1 MIARVARWK
10 RVPRIDYIAHS
21 CVKITTSDTTLL
33 FDPWLFGPCYKG
45 QWHLFP
51 KPIGAEDALDAEH
64 ILLTHGHEDHM
75 HRPTLERMDKRATIW
90 FPYQWREG
98 IAGYMRHIGFQRVKE
113 AVTLRTHR
121 LGPNTRITYLA
132 YSLESIVVV
141 EADGLVIVNI
151 NDALNSNHENVV
163 TMFLDVLTRKWPQI
177 DILISGFSGAGYFP
191 NQVRYP
197 GKDDREVGRI
207 REQYFAHNL
216 CKYVD
221 RLKPRLV
228 VPFAPGFALL
238 EQHNRWVNEV
248 KFDRQRLTAY
258 HEEHIGP
265 LGDTR
270 YLVLWPGDR
279 IEGMDPVASSPYH
292 AQLANGGLYHLL
304 DDTYPEEIRM
314 ANTPVPF
321 DRSRLVELER
331 TALHWLNTNAKLY
344 KEEVL
349 RDTCFA
355 ITFTDAE
362 RLSWNIDRVAGEF
375 RITHAEEPGA
385 DRRVII
391 TTKAAMLAHSLSRTW
406 GGDALTSGY
415 ALVVEM
421 FDLDAL
427 EKNLDIVCVRLI
439 TRYPIMRE
447 DILKQPLRAAKY
459 FLTNPAIASLHL
471 KQKVKLK
478 PYVNRYPYNE
488 RDHWIATTK
497 CELCQVCKIP
507 VIEYEA
513 VA

>member
-1 MIARVARWK
+1 M
-10 RVPRIDYIAHS
+10 PRIDYLAHS
-21 CVKITTSDTTLL
+21 CVLITTSDTTLL
-33 FDPWLFGPCYKG
+33 FDPWLFGPAYQG

-51 KPIGAEDALDAEH
+51 KPVGVESALKPVH
-64 ILLTHGHEDHM
+64 VLLTHGHEDHM
-75 HRPTLERMDKRATIW
+75 HRATLEQIDKTATVW
-90 FPYQWREG
+90 FPYQWRAG
-98 IAGYMRHIGFQRVKE
+98 ITGYLMHLGFSKVKE
-113 AVTLRTHR
+113 AVSMRTYR
-121 LGPNTRITYLA
+121 LGPRTRITYLA

-163 TMFLDVLTRKWPQI
+163 TMFLKVLHKHWPRI

-207 REQYFAHNL
+207 REHYFAHHL
-216 CKYVD
+216 CKYVAF
-221 RLKPRLV
+221 LKPKLV
-228 VPFAPGFALL
+228 MPFAPGFALL
-238 EQHNRWVNEV
+238 EHHNRWINEV
-248 KFDRQRLTAY
+248 KFDRRRLPSY

-270 YLVLWPGDR
+270 YIVAWPGDHL
-279 IEGMDPVASSPYH
+279 EGLRYIPDSPYH
-292 AQLANGGLYHLL
+292 AELVDGGLYHLL
-304 DDTYPEEIRM
+304 DEVYPEEIHVTNIHR
-314 ANTPVPF
+314 PF
-321 DRSRLVELER
+321 DVSHLPELEIQL
-331 TALHWLNTNAKLY
+331 LHWLNHNAKLY
-344 KEEVL
+344 SAEVL
-349 RDTCFA
+349 AEARFA
-355 ITFTDAE
+355 IRFTDVDE
-362 RLSWNIDRVAGEF
+362 LVWNIDCSANGFTVTSSTF
-375 RITHAEEPGA
+375 PLN

-391 TTKAAMLAHSLSRTW
+391 DTSARMLAYSLSRTW

-415 ALVVEM
+415 ALVVHM

-447 DILKQPLRAAKY
+447 DILHQPMRAAKY
-459 FLTNPAIASLHL
+459 FLTNPTIAALHV

-497 CELCQVCKIP
+497 CQLCQVCRIP
-507 VIEYEA
+507 VMDYA
-513 VA
+513 PAS